1 MRLTQTELD
10 RVTIFSVAEMARR
23 RRARG
28 LRLNYPEAA
37 ALIADEM
44 MESARDGA
52 TYEAVKALGES
63 VLTAAD
69 VLPGVPA
76 LLTGLRCEP
85 LFDDGPRLIVL
96 GRPIASDA
104 DDDLPGA
111 VELASEPLTIN
122 AARDAITLTVRNAS
136 EHVVNV
142 SSHYHFYEVNARLEF
157 ERPLA
162 WGRHLDIQAGRSL
175 IWRPGESRDVVLVA
189 FAGAGIV
196 DGFRGM
202 PPPDATPAVT
212 SLATPGPSSPQASGR

>member
-44 MESARDGA
+44 MELARDGA
-52 TYEAVKALGES
+52 SYDAVRARGES
-63 VLTAAD
+63 LLAAED
-69 VLPGVPA
+69 VLPGVAA
-76 LLTGLRCEP
+76 LLRGLRCEP

-96 GRPIASDA
+96 AAPVGAA
-104 DDDLPGA
+104 DGDDVPGA
-111 VELASEPLTIN
+111 VELDGEPIVIN
-122 AARDAITLTVRNAS
+122 AARETVKLTVTNTS
-136 EHVVNV
+136 DHVINV
-142 SSHYHFYEVNARLEF
+142 SSQYHFYEVNPRLSF
-157 ERPLA
+157 ERPQA

-175 IWRPGESRDVVLVA
+175 IWRPGETHEVVLVP

-196 DGFRGM
+196 DGFRGAA
-202 PPPDATPAVT
+202 PPDDAARTAATPEPA
-212 SLATPGPSSPQASGR
+212 G